1 MKPAEY
7 AKLIGRSA
15 HFVRLACQQGQ
26 IKAIVITHGKRH
38 EYEILEG
45 ERYEQ
50 ETEKQNHQGAADL
63 SVVTDDTGKRL
74 VEGNRCGGNDLHS
87 GISHLHMD

>member
-1 MKPAEY
+1 MKPVEY

-26 IKAIVITHGKRH
+26 IKSIVITHNKRH

-45 ERYEQ
+45 RHYEQ
-50 ETEKQNHQGAADL
+50 ETEKQNHQGTADL

-74 VEGNRCGGNDLHS
+74 V
-87 GISHLHMD
+87 

>member
-26 IKAIVITHGKRH
+26 IKSIVITHNKRH

-50 ETEKQNHQGAADL
+50 ETQKEMHQSSGHL
-63 SVVTDDTGKRL
+63 SVVPDDHG
-74 VEGNRCGGNDLHS
+74 
-87 GISHLHMD
+87 

>member
-1 MKPAEY
+1 MKPEEY

-26 IKAIVITHGKRH
+26 IKSIVITHGKRH

-45 ERYEQ
+45 RHYETSN
-50 ETEKQNHQGAADL
+50 ETSDQ
-63 SVVTDDTGKRL
+63 VVPVGGVDTMHINGSD
-74 VEGNRCGGNDLHS
+74 GT
-87 GISHLHMD
+87 